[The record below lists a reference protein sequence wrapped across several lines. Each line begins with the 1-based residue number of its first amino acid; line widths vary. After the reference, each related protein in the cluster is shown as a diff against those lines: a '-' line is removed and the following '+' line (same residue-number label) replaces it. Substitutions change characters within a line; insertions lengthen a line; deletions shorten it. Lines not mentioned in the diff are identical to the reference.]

1 MFDDKPSTSAE
12 RAIAATA
19 ASTTNNPQRGMFLYI
34 EDMFDP
40 DKHPPEDQTK
50 YVVPKENWLVFDVN
64 NGVILRV
71 AHVDSQATQK
81 ATLVPWALI
90 NGNEDATTEQ
100 DWIYG
105 LRGGPM
111 AGEALLSIDYSVR
124 PNVARVDATIMR
136 PGAAYAK
143 VFLGSAAVETA
154 IISAQYDKSNNMTT
168 NKVPC
173 KLAEIVDRTN
183 VSIMTTGPFSVT
195 MNEEALKDG
204 TRCWLVF
211 YDEGGDYIP
220 PAQPL
225 MVQHCSYMKDHQIG
239 TKYVTEVELL
249 SPWFTNT
256 MDPELLIIPMNV
268 LIPAVELRAIVH
280 YSDGSVS
287 PEPLPV
293 NGERFSLYGVNE
305 YRPTWP
311 GQEGELNLIYKHQP
325 NEQAYM
331 PKPGTPD
338 HTNRIYRVQSAAVKG
353 AYSPKIYTF
362 PVWDPA
368 ISGWSLSHY
377 LYDLDRKTALDVT
390 AKVTFNDKSEP
401 WRPVSYGVS
410 QSLIFNLNLKD
421 VSPLYESVIFNQ
433 HTTIILYKDIN
444 GTGKRWDVGFSPNK
458 PFYGGMFAKTKN
470 AGITT
475 TVNIS
480 QDIYLVENWLKAMY
494 RGVEPSYNRFDEE
507 KAPEPTHFYLMHPV
521 DKRKWRFTIATD
533 WNKNNVLGIQLQQG
547 QTWFIQWVS
556 RDAAG
561 VELQLGQSAVTV
573 DLLP

>member
-1 MFDDKPSTSAE
+1 MFDEKPSTSAE

-19 ASTTNNPQRGMFLYI
+19 TSTNNAAQRGLFLYI

-50 YVVPKENWLVFDVN
+50 YVVPKENWLIFDVP
-64 NGVILRV
+64 NGVILRC

-81 ATLVPWALI
+81 ATLVPWAMI

-111 AGEALLSIDYSVR
+111 AGEALLAVDYSVR
-124 PNVARVDATIMR
+124 PNVARVDSTIMR

-143 VFLGSAAVETA
+143 VFLGSAAVETN
-154 IISAQYDKSNNMTT
+154 IISAQYDLSSNMTT

-195 MNEEALKDG
+195 KNEEALPDG

-239 TKYVTEVELL
+239 VRYVKEIELL
-249 SPWFTNT
+249 SPWFTNA

-268 LIPAVELRAIVH
+268 SIPAIELRAVVH
-280 YSDGSVS
+280 YSDGKVS
-287 PEPLPV
+287 EPFPV

-311 GQEGELNLIYKHQP
+311 GQEGEINLIYKFQP
-325 NEQAYM
+325 NEQHYIAQ
-331 PKPGTPD
+331 PGNPD
-338 HTNRIYRVQSAAVKG
+338 HRGRIYRVQSAAVKG
-353 AYSPKIYTF
+353 AYSPKIYSF
-362 PVWDPA
+362 PVWTP
-368 ISGWSLSHY
+368 SLNGYSLVHY
-377 LYDLDRKTALDVT
+377 LYDLDRKAAIDVT
-390 AKVTFNDKSEP
+390 NKVTFNDKSEP
-401 WRPVSYGVS
+401 WRPSSYGVA
-410 QSLIFNLNLKD
+410 QTLIFNLNLRD
-421 VSPLYESVIFNQ
+421 VSALYESLIFTQ
-433 HTTIILYKDIN
+433 HTSVILYKDPL
-444 GTGKRWDVGFSPNK
+444 GPGKRWDVSFSANK
-458 PFYGGMFAKTKN
+458 PYYGDKYALIKGVGA
-470 AGITT
+470 ATT
-475 TVNIS
+475 FNLS
-480 QDIYLVENWLKAMY
+480 QDIYLVENWLLAMY
-494 RGVEPSYNRFDEE
+494 RSIEPSYNRFDEE
-507 KAPEPTHFYLMHPV
+507 KAPEPTHFYMVHP
-521 DKRKWRFTIATD
+521 DKRQWRFTIATD
-533 WNKNNVLGIQLQQG
+533 WNKDNTMGIALQKG
-547 QTWFIQWVS
+547 QTWFIKWVS

-561 VELQLGQSAVTV
+561 AELQLGMSAVTV
-573 DLLP
+573 DPAV